1 MLSVW
6 NNSDKQTKLM
16 SVSFDAKDHI
26 AIVKH
31 R

>member
-1 MLSVW
+1 MLLVW
-6 NNSDKQTKLM
+6 DNSDRQTKLM
-16 SVSFDAKDHI
+16 SVSFDAKNYI